1 MDDVVYQCDGLTE
14 GDIAFLQ
21 NIERD
26 LGILADI
33 SRSDVLMYTQLSGVY
48 ATVIAQARPHSI
60 APVHAGSL
68 LGHMVTSAEQPL
80 VWRTLGR
87 GRFSQGNLTLISNE
101 SPIVQKVH
109 PIRNAREKV
118 IGALSIETNLLEHE
132 RHRRRSRVF
141 QQALRL
147 LQQMVLHGQLEGAQ
161 NLSPFGEHDGV
172 IVIDEQK
179 RIQYMS
185 GIATNLYRKIGYVES
200 LAGKRVSSL
209 KTADDNLASIAVEK
223 GLCIEQEVQEGNLIW
238 IKKAIP
244 LATWENQPANWQR
257 FLSWPTRNS
266 HPPYQVMLTI
276 HDETQARYRQ
286 RELEVKSAMIQEV
299 HHRVKNNLQ
308 TIVALL
314 RMSARRARSEETRQA
329 LQEGINRIMSVAVIH
344 EFLSYQESQVINIRE
359 VSQRII
365 NQMRQGVLDPEKQ
378 IRLDLHGPNVYLPAR
393 QATACAMVINE
404 LLQNAVEH
412 GYERRSGGTVSVQF
426 ADEGDG
432 VTITIQDDGVGLPA
446 DFDREQA
453 ESLGL
458 QIVQTLV
465 EHDLRGEF
473 KLRGDGGVQAVVSFP
488 KLIGGEVLWNEPE

>member
-21 NIERD
+21 KIERA

-33 SRSDVLMYTQLSGVY
+33 SRSDALMYAQLSGVH
-48 ATVIAQARPHSI
+48 AAVIAQARSHSI

-68 LGHMVTSAEQPL
+68 LGHLVTSAEQPL
-80 VWRTLGR
+80 VWRTLEH
-87 GRFSQGNLTLISNE
+87 GRFSQGDFRLFANDP
-101 SPIVQKVH
+101 PIMQKIY
-109 PIRNAREKV
+109 PIHQGGGKV

-141 QQALRL
+141 QRALGL
-147 LQQMVLHGQLEGAQ
+147 LQQMILRGELEGAQ
-161 NLSPFGEHDGV
+161 HLSPFGEHDG
-172 IVIDEQK
+172 IMVIDEQK

-200 LAGKRVSSL
+200 LVGKHVASL

-223 GLCIEQEVQEGNLIW
+223 GRCIEQEVHQGSRIW

-244 LATWENQPANWQR
+244 LATWEGRPANWQR

-276 HDETQARYRQ
+276 HDETEARYRE

-308 TIVALL
+308 TIAGLL
-314 RMSARRARSEETRQA
+314 RMSARRTSSEETRQA
-329 LQEGINRIMSVAVIH
+329 LQEAINRIMSVAVIH
-344 EFLSYQESQVINIRE
+344 EFLSHQESRVINIRE

-365 NQMRQGVLDPEKQ
+365 NQMQQGVLDPEKQ
-378 IRLDLHGPNVYLPAR
+378 IRLDLRGPNVYLPAR

-412 GYERRSGGTVSVQF
+412 GYQRKPGGTVSVQLI
-426 ADEGDG
+426 DEGDG

-446 DFDREQA
+446 GFDRQQA

-465 EHDLRGEF
+465 EHDLRGQFEL
-473 KLRGDGGVQAVVSFP
+473 KGGDGVRAVVSFP
-488 KLIGGEVLWNEPE
+488 KVVGGEIWNEPE

>member
-1 MDDVVYQCDGLTE
+1 MDDVVYQCDGLTGE
-14 GDIAFLQ
+14 DIAFLQ
-21 NIERD
+21 KVKCD
-26 LGILADI
+26 LGILADL
-33 SRSDVLMYTQLSGVY
+33 SRSDVLMYGPLSSDQ
-48 ATVIAQARPHSI
+48 AAVIAQARPHSI
-60 APVHAGSL
+60 SPVHAGSL
-68 LGHMVTSAEQPL
+68 LGRIVTSAEQPL
-80 VWRTLGR
+80 VLRTLER
-87 GRFSQGNLTLISNE
+87 GRFSQGNLKLITNE

-109 PIRNAREKV
+109 PIRNAEEKV

-141 QQALRL
+141 QQALGL
-147 LQQMVLHGQLEGAQ
+147 LKQMVLCGELEGAQ
-161 NLSPFGEHDGV
+161 NLSPFGEHDG
-172 IVIDEQK
+172 IMVIDEQK

-200 LAGKRVSSL
+200 LIGERVSSL
-209 KTADDNLASIAVEK
+209 KTADDNLASIAIKK
-223 GLCIEQEVQEGNLIW
+223 GHCIEQEVQEGNRIW

-244 LATWENQPANWQR
+244 LATWEGRSANWRR
-257 FLSWPTRNS
+257 FLPWPTRDS
-266 HPPYQVMLTI
+266 YPPYQVMLTI
-276 HDETQARYRQ
+276 HDETEARYRE

-314 RMSARRARSEETRQA
+314 RMGARRASSEETRLA

-344 EFLSYQESQVINIRE
+344 EFLSHQESQVINIRE

-412 GYERRSGGTVSVQF
+412 GYERRPCGTVSVQLI
-426 ADEGDG
+426 DEGDG
-432 VTITIQDDGVGLPA
+432 VTITIQDDGVGLSA
-446 DFDREQA
+446 DFERERA
-453 ESLGL
+453 ENLGL

-465 EHDLRGEF
+465 EHDLKGQFEL
-473 KLRGDGGVQAVVSFP
+473 KGGDGVRAVVSFP
-488 KLIGGEVLWNEPE
+488 KLVGGEEIWNEPE

>member
-21 NIERD
+21 KIERD

-33 SRSDVLMYTQLSGVY
+33 SRSDVLMYAQLSSDQ

-60 APVHAGSL
+60 SPVHAGSL
-68 LGHMVTSAEQPL
+68 LGRIVTAAEQPL
-80 VWRTLGR
+80 VFRALER
-87 GRFSQGNLTLISNE
+87 GRFSQGNLRVLTTE

-109 PIRNAREKV
+109 PIRNAEEKV

-132 RHRRRSRVF
+132 RHHRRSRVF
-141 QQALRL
+141 QRALGL
-147 LQQMVLHGQLEGAQ
+147 LQQMILRGELEGAQ
-161 NLSPFGEHDGV
+161 NLSPFGEHDG
-172 IVIDEQK
+172 IMVIDEQK
-179 RIQYMS
+179 RIRYMS
-185 GIATNLYRKIGYVES
+185 GIATNLYRKIGYVEG

-223 GLCIEQEVQEGNLIW
+223 GRCIEQEVQDGSRIW

-244 LATWENQPANWQR
+244 LAIWEGQPANWRR

-266 HPPYQVMLTI
+266 RPPYQVMLTI
-276 HDETQARYRQ
+276 HDETEARYRE

-314 RMSARRARSEETRQA
+314 RMSARRASSEETRQA

-344 EFLSYQESQVINIRE
+344 EFLSHQESQVINIRE

-378 IRLDLHGPNVYLPAR
+378 IHLDLRGPNIYLPAR
-393 QATACAMVINE
+393 QATACAMVVNE

-412 GYERRSGGTVSVQF
+412 GYERRPGGTVSVQLV
-426 ADEGDG
+426 DDGDG

-446 DFDREQA
+446 DFDRERA

-458 QIVQTLV
+458 QIVRTLV
-465 EHDLRGEF
+465 EDDLRGQFEL
-473 KLRGDGGVQAVVSFP
+473 KGGDGVRAVVSFP
-488 KLIGGEVLWNEPE
+488 KLVGGDEIWNEPE